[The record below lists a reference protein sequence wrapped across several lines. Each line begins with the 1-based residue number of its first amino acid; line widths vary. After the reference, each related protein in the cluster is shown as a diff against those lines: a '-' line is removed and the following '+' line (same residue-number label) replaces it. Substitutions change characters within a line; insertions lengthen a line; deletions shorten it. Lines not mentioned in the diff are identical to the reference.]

1 MKKVYNRKMATALL
15 AAVAVGYAVNAFIGV
30 IAFLVVGAL
39 LSKGSV
45 PENGMR
51 KIMESD
57 DRSTLDELSEDLWLD
72 PVFSDIPG
80 NINNHSDN

>member
-1 MKKVYNRKMATALL
+1 MKKVYIKMAIALL

-30 IAFLVVGAL
+30 FAFFIVGAL

>member
-1 MKKVYNRKMATALL
+1 MNIVYIREMAIALL
-15 AAVAVGYAVNAFIGV
+15 AALAVGYAVNALVGV
-30 IAFLVVGAL
+30 IAFFVVGVL

-57 DRSTLDELSEDLWLD
+57 DGSTLDELSEDLWLD